1 MYGKILKFIQY
12 NSLKRNMGIV
22 IYCIAVTLY
31 KVVAEGICV
40 VIIMFAHKEAI
51 VSLIFGICEGNLHG
65 GFVNGLHLN
74 VVGYLS
80 GSFFADIAL
89 CFGNVSGCEIRNLH
103 ALGIEHGLR
112 V

>member
-1 MYGKILKFIQY
+1 
-12 NSLKRNMGIV
+12 MGIV
-22 IYCIAVTLY
+22 IYCIAVTRY

-74 VVGYLS
+74 VVGYFGERAGFVIS
-80 GSFFADIAL
+80 VGSFL
-89 CFGNVSGCEIRNLH
+89 K
-103 ALGIEHGLR
+103 GICL
-112 V
+112 